1 MMISAFRHKLIA
13 EVGSVHDG
21 SFGNAMKL
29 IDVAAACGADIVK
42 FQTHVADAETL
53 PDAPMPSYFKGEPR
67 HAYFTRTAF
76 STEQW
81 RRLSERCSELG
92 IGFLSSVFAFGSVDI
107 LESANVGAYKIPSGE
122 VTNIPLL
129 ERVAQTGKP
138 VLISSGMSNWAE
150 LQRGIEALKGASE
163 IVPMQCTTAYPC
175 PPELIGL
182 NVITEMERRFGLPVG
197 YSDHTAGAAASI
209 AAVALGAVCVEKHLT
224 FSKLMY
230 GSDAPNAMEPD
241 AFKGLAAGLRE
252 IWQAL
257 SHPVDKDDVGRFADM
272 KLVFEK
278 SIVTARAIPAGAA
291 IAAADLA
298 YKKPGDGIPPGRYRE
313 VIGRTTRRDLPSNY
327 KISLEDLK

>member
-1 MMISAFRHKLIA
+1 MMPSMFHQKLIA

-21 SFGNAMKL
+21 SFGNALKL
-29 IDVAAACGADIVK
+29 IDVAAASGANIVK

-67 HAYFTRTAF
+67 QAYFRRTAF
-76 STEQW
+76 SPDQW
-81 RRLSERCSELG
+81 QKLSGRCSELG
-92 IGFLSSVFAFGSVDI
+92 VGFLSSVFAFEAVDM
-107 LESANVGAYKIPSGE
+107 LEEIGVGAYKIPSGE

-129 ERVAQTGKP
+129 ERVALTGKP

-150 LQRGIEALKGASE
+150 LERGIEALKGASE

-182 NVITEMERRFGLPVG
+182 NVIAEMRQRFGLPVG
-197 YSDHTAGAAASI
+197 YSDHTSGSAASI

-230 GSDAPNAMEPD
+230 GSDAANAMEPD
-241 AFKGLAAGLRE
+241 VFKSLADGLHE
-252 IWQAL
+252 VWQAL
-257 SHPVDKDDVGRFADM
+257 EHPVDKDDVERFADM

-278 SIVTARAIPAGAA
+278 SVVTARAIPAGTRIAA
-291 IAAADLA
+291 IDLA

-313 VIGRTTRRDLPSNY
+313 IVGRTASRDLPPNHKLSP
-327 KISLEDLK
+327 EDLK